1 MVRSY
6 GGNKREILS
15 AVILMGLVVVQL
27 QVDLFRRESLVRCLC
42 VEANS
47 PHDVVPRRSTPLSF
61 GTSWSELL
69 LQGLSSACCQM
80 SRPVV
85 GPLRLGGLCCA
96 LFSFSLVHSCHLHSA
111 IFNSRFF
118 KCCVIHMSLLH
129 FRMCYIP

>member
-1 MVRSY
+1 MITSY
-6 GGNKREILS
+6 GGNKREMLS
-15 AVILMGLVVVQL
+15 AVILMRLAVVQL
-27 QVDLFRRESLVRCLC
+27 QVDLFRREGLVRCLC
-42 VEANS
+42 IGANS
-47 PHDVVPRRSTPLSF
+47 PLEVMPQRSTPLSF

-69 LQGLSSACCQM
+69 LQGLPSACCQM

-96 LFSFSLVHSCHLHSA
+96 LFSFSLVQGYNLHSA
-111 IFNSRFF
+111 MFNSRFF